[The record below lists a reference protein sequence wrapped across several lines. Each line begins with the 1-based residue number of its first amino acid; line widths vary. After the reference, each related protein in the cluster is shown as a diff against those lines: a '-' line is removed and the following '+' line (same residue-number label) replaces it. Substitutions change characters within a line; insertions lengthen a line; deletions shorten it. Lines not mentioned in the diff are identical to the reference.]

1 MVRDEFPLAEVI
13 SLLSRNRHVHAWRTL
28 LSVSARVSTL
38 LNVGPRGGR
47 YVFLLVE
54 WNDYA
59 DGVRDEL
66 NRQAEAFGLD
76 LGPAGVW
83 VEAYP
88 QRMFEIAK
96 EVVDKA
102 WPVEIADRFER
113 DQEPIIL
120 IFDRDWETFDPRE
133 HSYAIIWVS
142 DFSTDPAA
150 VRPLLQQLAWRTRR
164 GDDVIAY
171 LRDVAEREQ
180 QAAIRD
186 KAEQGL
192 GMLAR
197 IASYIEIKPRVFG
210 VAVDLKAVLRD
221 IAERRRR

>member
-1 MVRDEFPLAEVI
+1 
-13 SLLSRNRHVHAWRTL
+13 
-28 LSVSARVSTL
+28 VSARVSTL

-59 DGVRDEL
+59 DRVRDEL
-66 NRQAEAFGLD
+66 NRQAAAFGMD

-88 QRMFEIAK
+88 QRMYDIAK

-102 WPVEIADRFER
+102 WPAEIADRFES
-113 DQEPIIL
+113 DQEPIIV
-120 IFDRDWETFDPRE
+120 IFDRDWESFDPRE
-133 HSYAIIWVS
+133 HPYAIIWVS
-142 DFSTDPAA
+142 DLSTDPTA

-164 GDDVIAY
+164 GEDVIAY

-180 QAAIRD
+180 QAAILD
-186 KAEQGL
+186 EAEQGL
-192 GMLAR
+192 SMLAR

-221 IAERRRR
+221 IAERRRH